1 LEEDLI
7 VVSRQNREK
16 SSSGFY
22 HVMVRGINKN
32 DLFLEDEDKKYF
44 LHVLADKKEQCDFLL
59 PAYCLM
65 DNHVHMLIKEQT
77 MGLSNIMKSVNV
89 TYAGYFNRKY
99 DRVGPLFQGRYRSE
113 DIEDENYFLAVARY
127 IHQNPMK
134 AGMVS
139 APELYKWSS
148 YSDYINID
156 KQNKLADTGIILEMF
171 GYERG
176 NVSEEFKNFMVQED
190 QSDFLDVKNKNDYLR
205 MGKDIWMHLM
215 LSDMAEEDKLQLLK
229 ERSNL
234 SLRDL
239 AEITGINKNKIQ
251 RALR

>member
-1 LEEDLI
+1 
-7 VVSRQNREK
+7 
-16 SSSGFY
+16 
-22 HVMVRGINKN
+22 MVRGINKN
-32 DLFLEDEDKKYF
+32 DLFLEDEDKEYF
-44 LHVLADKKEQCDFLL
+44 LQVLADKKEPCDFLL

-77 MGLSNIMKSVNV
+77 IELPDIMKSVNV

-134 AGMVS
+134 AGVVS

>member
-1 LEEDLI
+1 MG
-7 VVSRQNREK
+7 QK
-16 SSSGFY
+16 
-22 HVMVRGINKN
+22 
-32 DLFLEDEDKKYF
+32 
-44 LHVLADKKEQCDFLL
+44 FLL
-59 PAYCLM
+59 LP
-65 DNHVHMLIKEQT
+65 
-77 MGLSNIMKSVNV
+77 KSKIV
-89 TYAGYFNRKY
+89 
-99 DRVGPLFQGRYRSE
+99 
-113 DIEDENYFLAVARY
+113 EDENYFLAVARY

>member
-1 LEEDLI
+1 
-7 VVSRQNREK
+7 
-16 SSSGFY
+16 
-22 HVMVRGINKN
+22 MVRGINKN

-44 LHVLADKKEQCDFLL
+44 LHVLADKKEQCGFLL

-77 MGLSNIMKSVNV
+77 IELPDIMKRVNV
-89 TYAGYFNRKY
+89 SYAGYFNRKY

-113 DIEDENYFLAVARY
+113 DVEDERYLLAVARY
-127 IHQNPMK
+127 IHKNPMK

-148 YSDYINID
+148 YSEYINID
-156 KQNKLADTGIILEMF
+156 RQNKLADTGMILEMF
-171 GYERG
+171 GCESG
-176 NVSEEFKNFMVQED
+176 NVSEEFKNFMVKED

-215 LSDMAEEDKLQLLK
+215 VLDMPEKDKVKLLK
-229 ERSNL
+229 EKTNL
-234 SLRDL
+234 SLRAL

>member
-1 LEEDLI
+1 M
-7 VVSRQNREK
+7 SRQNREK
-16 SSSGFY
+16 SISGFY

-44 LHVLADKKEQCDFLL
+44 LHVLADKKEQCGFLL

-77 MGLSNIMKSVNV
+77 IELPDIMKRVNV
-89 TYAGYFNRKY
+89 SYAGYFNRKY

-113 DIEDENYFLAVARY
+113 DVEDERYLLAVARY
-127 IHQNPMK
+127 IHKNPMK

-148 YSDYINID
+148 YSEYINID
-156 KQNKLADTGIILEMF
+156 RQNKLADTGMILEMF
-171 GYERG
+171 GCESG
-176 NVSEEFKNFMVQED
+176 NVSEEFKNFMVKED

-215 LSDMAEEDKLQLLK
+215 VLDMPEKDKVKLLK
-229 ERSNL
+229 EKTNL
-234 SLRDL
+234 SLRAL